1 MAVLDTVII
10 ALLAASLSGLVIV
23 ALYEREIKQLER
35 ENQMIWQLL
44 SDQASLHEM
53 SLNAYI
59 AMLREA
65 QRYIGR

>member
-10 ALLAASLSGLVIV
+10 VLLATSLCGLVIV

-35 ENQMIWQLL
+35 ENQMFRQLL

-59 AMLREA
+59 AMLRES